1 MMIVLLIMSCMF
13 MQGNTFKSATLVP
26 SKMVSVT
33 GRPSRFQSRTPG
45 ADYQVSEAQMM
56 NQLRRSH
63 MILFSNL
70 PSADKDNMGGYNKDL
85 IHVSSSSPLLERV
98 QRGIARLAQ
107 IIPKPILVTVVAV
120 TSGLLFFE
128 LSKTLMLLAIPVI
141 VVLGERID
149 RGSDRGNSQKR
160 ILLHN
165 CIPMDAIC
173 DIAVLLH

>member
-1 MMIVLLIMSCMF
+1 
-13 MQGNTFKSATLVP
+13 
-26 SKMVSVT
+26 
-33 GRPSRFQSRTPG
+33 
-45 ADYQVSEAQMM
+45 
-56 NQLRRSH
+56 

-173 DIAVLLH
+173 DIAVLLHE